1 MSISG
6 ESMVQIPSDFN
17 QFEQLEA
24 LLSRYPLRRD
34 IMAILAILDWTLAV
48 TTQVQMNWQNLG
60 TRQTYL

>member
-6 ESMVQIPSDFN
+6 ESMEQIPSDFN
-17 QFEQLEA
+17 QFGQLEA

-60 TRQTYL
+60 TRQTHL